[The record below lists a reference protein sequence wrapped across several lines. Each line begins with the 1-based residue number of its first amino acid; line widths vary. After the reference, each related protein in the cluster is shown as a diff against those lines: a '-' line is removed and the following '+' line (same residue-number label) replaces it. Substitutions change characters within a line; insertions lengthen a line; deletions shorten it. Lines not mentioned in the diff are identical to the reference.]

1 MTVVAWIRRSAQG
14 THYIHRLQLEES
26 NPIVSP
32 LYLASVFVHIL
43 AAFVWVGGML
53 FLGIVGAPVLRGVE
67 PPALRQQLFQQ
78 LGLRFRV
85 VGWVA
90 IAVLLVTGVTNLHFR
105 GWLRWD
111 GVLAEPAFW
120 RTTTGH
126 ALGAKLLVVALMIA
140 LSALHDFGIGPAA
153 GRAQAGSPRALEL
166 RRRAA
171 LMARVNALLAIIVVA
186 AAVVLVRGG

>member
-1 MTVVAWIRRSAQG
+1 MLHCHRSLPDFG
-14 THYIHRLQLEES
+14 RLSRSL
-26 NPIVSP
+26 SP
-32 LYLASVFVHIL
+32 TYLASVIIHVL

-67 PPALRQQLFQQ
+67 PPALRQELFQR
-78 LGLRFRV
+78 LGLRFRR

-90 IAVLLVTGVTNLHFR
+90 IAVLIVTGVINLHYR

-120 RTTTGH
+120 RTATGH
-126 ALGAKLLVVALMIA
+126 ALGAKALAVSVMIA
-140 LSALHDFGIGPAA
+140 LSVVHDFVIGPAA
-153 GRAQAGSPRALEL
+153 GRAQPGSPRALEL

-171 LMARVNALLAIIVVA
+171 LFGRVNAVVAILVVVA
-186 AAVVLVRGG
+186 AVLLVRGG

>member
-1 MTVVAWIRRSAQG
+1 M
-14 THYIHRLQLEES
+14 
-26 NPIVSP
+26 SP
-32 LYLASVFVHIL
+32 TYLATVIVHVL

-67 PPALRQQLFQQ
+67 PPALRQELFQR
-78 LGLRFRV
+78 LGIRFRL

-90 IAVLLVTGVTNLHFR
+90 IAVLVITGIINLHYR

-126 ALGAKLLVVALMIA
+126 ALGAKLVAVTLMIV
-140 LSALHDFGIGPAA
+140 LSAVHDFAIGPAA
-153 GRAQAGSPRALEL
+153 GRAAAGSPRALEL

-171 LMARVNALLAIIVVA
+171 LFARINAVLAILVVVA
-186 AAVVLVRGG
+186 AVLLVRGG